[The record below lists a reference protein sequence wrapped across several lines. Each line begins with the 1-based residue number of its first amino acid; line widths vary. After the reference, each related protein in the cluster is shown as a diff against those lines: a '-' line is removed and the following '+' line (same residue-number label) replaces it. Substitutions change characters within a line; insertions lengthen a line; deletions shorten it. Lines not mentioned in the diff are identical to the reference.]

1 MFELPSDK
9 RKLLKVSLD
18 LVDAC
23 TGSRGTRAAYCRQI
37 NSMVET
43 GREDGTRSLINML
56 HIHLDRLASHLFSP
70 TDLRFTIDFENHYP
84 KNILE
89 RGEVAA
95 NILTRSWERNNI
107 DMTFARGV
115 FEAGKYG
122 ACILK
127 QTVQME
133 GPEEAPVYYKR
144 LVMPWQFGVY
154 REDENEL
161 SKQTAMCETVYLTMQ
176 EVWRRIY
183 HLPDAEKLLNR
194 IKANSSSSQSND
206 EPSSFF
212 HQVLSTSTLNTGPQ
226 STPQPGGIVQLNND
240 PNYAIM
246 GPQVDVPMAKMH
258 ELWVQDGDDYTTIQL
273 IEPDILI
280 APLYKKA
287 NLLIPGN
294 SHSGLFP
301 YTLIQM
307 NETSGY
313 FWGRPEITDL
323 VEPQGLLST
332 WADDIRRLFSLQID
346 KLPGFQGYDGLT
358 EDIYDNM
365 RGSGFLSTPPG
376 ATITDLTPKF
386 PPEAIAMLN
395 KVQEIINTLGGFSD
409 QMQGKGEQGVR
420 AGVHASTL
428 LKTGSAMH
436 RDRSL
441 LIERQCA
448 SAADLHLSIME
459 AKDGRNYWTHGD
471 NLEVVE
477 KSKFLLSDLPEDRRV
492 SIDSHSSSP
501 IFADDHQQLVA
512 FGIKAGFIDGHTAID
527 MLPLPMKELL
537 HARLK
542 EKEEKQAKLIQEHP
556 ELLSKMGHKHK

>member
-1 MFELPSDK
+1 MIDLPSDK
-9 RKLLKVSLD
+9 RKLLKVALD
-18 LVDAC
+18 LVEAC
-23 TGSRGTRAAYCRQI
+23 SSSRGNRAAYCRQI
-37 NSMVET
+37 NAMVET
-43 GREDGTRSLINML
+43 GRQDGSRSLINML
-56 HIHLDRLASHLFSP
+56 HFHLDRLASHIFSP
-70 TDLRFTIDFENHYP
+70 TDLRFTIDFENVYP

-95 NILTRSWERNNI
+95 QILTRSWERNNI

-115 FEAGKYG
+115 FESAKYG
-122 ACILK
+122 AALLK
-127 QTVQME
+127 QWVQME

-161 SKQTAMCETVYLTMQ
+161 SKQSAMCETVYLTWP
-176 EVWRRIY
+176 EAWRRIY
-183 HLPDAEKLLNR
+183 HLPDADKLFNK
-194 IKANSSSSQSND
+194 IKAQSATSQSND

-240 PNYAIM
+240 PNYAIV
-246 GPQVDVPMAKMH
+246 GPQVDVPMVKMH
-258 ELWVQDGDDYTTIQL
+258 ELWVQDEEDYTTIQL

-287 NLLIPGN
+287 NLLIPGAM
-294 SHSGLFP
+294 HSGLHP

-313 FWGRPEITDL
+313 FWGRTEIADL
-323 VEPQGLLST
+323 IEPQGLLST
-332 WADDIRRLFSLQID
+332 WADDTRRLFSLQID
-346 KLPGFQGYDGLT
+346 KILGFSGYDGLT
-358 EDIYDNM
+358 EDVYDNM
-365 RGSGFLSTPPG
+365 RGAGFFSGPQGSSV
-376 ATITDLTPKF
+376 ADLTPTF
-386 PPEAIAMLN
+386 PPESLTMLQ
-395 KVQEIINTLGGFSD
+395 KLQDTINSLGGFQD
-409 QMQGKGEQGVR
+409 VMQGKGESGVR
-420 AGVHASTL
+420 AGVHANTL

-441 LIERQCA
+441 LVERQCA
-448 SAADLHLSIME
+448 AAADLHLSIME
-459 AKDGRNYWTHGD
+459 AKDSRNYWTHGD
-471 NLEVVE
+471 KLEDVE
-477 KSKFLLSDLPEDRRV
+477 NTKFLLSDLPEDRRV
-492 SIDSHSSSP
+492 SVDSHSSSP

-537 HARLK
+537 HARLRDK
-542 EKEEKQAKLIQEHP
+542 EAKQAKLIQEHP
-556 ELLSKMGHKHK
+556 ELLAKMAKGHK